1 MPAPELSDPSLKKQ
15 LSFFG
20 GEWRTA
26 ASGDSFPVFNPA
38 SGSQIAAVPSLSAPE
53 VNEAV
58 EFAADAMRAWSE
70 VPAPRRAALLRA
82 WFEEINRH
90 SADLALLLTLEQGK
104 PLAEALGEIAYGASY
119 IEWFSE
125 EAKRLYGEMIPAPSN
140 DRRILVIR
148 QPVGV
153 CAAIT
158 PWNFPNAMI
167 TRKVAPA
174 LAAGCSI
181 VVKPASQ
188 TPLSALA
195 LAELAS
201 RAGLPPGVL
210 SVVTGEA
217 STVGTALLRHP
228 LVRKVTFTGS
238 TETGKKILAECA
250 KSVKKVTM
258 ELGGNAPFLVFSDAD
273 LDAAV
278 EGLMA
283 SKFRNSGQTC
293 VCANRV
299 FVEECVLEPFLAKLL
314 PAVKNLCIGNGWE
327 NGTTQGPLIDDSAL
341 RKVES
346 LVENAK
352 SLGASVLLGGKR
364 ASNENQFFL
373 PTVLTNC
380 HHDMALAKEEIFGP
394 VAAIFSF
401 RSEEEAIR
409 AANASPV
416 GLAAYFYSR
425 DIGKIWRV
433 AEALEVGMVG
443 VNTGTISNAM
453 APFGG
458 IKESGFG
465 REGSKCGIEDYTNL
479 KYICMAGIS
488 S

>member
-1 MPAPELSDPSLKKQ
+1 
-15 LSFFG
+15 
-20 GEWRTA
+20 
-26 ASGDSFPVFNPA
+26 
-38 SGSQIAAVPSLSAPE
+38 
-53 VNEAV
+53 
-58 EFAADAMRAWSE
+58 MRAWSE

-82 WFEEINRH
+82 WFDEINRH

-104 PLAEALGEIAYGASY
+104 PLAESLGEIAYGASY

-125 EAKRLYGEMIPAPSN
+125 EAKRLYGETIPAPSN
-140 DRRILVIR
+140 DRRIIVIR
-148 QPVGV
+148 QPAGV

-158 PWNFPNAMI
+158 PWNFPNAMV

-210 SVVTGEA
+210 SVVTGDA
-217 STVGTALLRHP
+217 QTVGTALLRHP

-238 TETGKKILAECA
+238 TKTGKKILEECA

-314 PAVKNLCIGNGWE
+314 PAVKNLRVGNGWE

-341 RKVES
+341 QKVES

-352 SLGASVLLGGKR
+352 SLGASVLLGGNR
-364 ASNENQFFL
+364 ANNRSLFFL

-380 HHDMALAKEEIFGP
+380 HHSMALAKEEIFGP

-443 VNTGTISNAM
+443 VNTGIISNAM

-479 KYICMAGIS
+479 KYICMAGIRS
-488 S
+488 

>member
-15 LSFFG
+15 LSFFC
-20 GEWRTA
+20 GEWRAA

-238 TETGKKILAECA
+238 TETGKKILEECA

-401 RSEEEAIR
+401 HSEEEAIR

-465 REGSKCGIEDYTNL
+465 REGSKYGIEDYTNL